1 MPVKLYACYR
11 SRGTRNIWLMD
22 EMGIPYE
29 QIPVLQAYRLAKPK
43 AKDAPINTASRKFL
57 KINPNGRIPALKDGK
72 TVLCE
77 SLAINL
83 YLARKFG
90 RKLKS
95 DIAAKTVAEEGLA
108 TMWSLWAVTEVEPH
122 SIQILFHRM
131 MKPEAERDEKVVKA
145 SCEALAKPLDV
156 LEAHL
161 AQSGGYMMGG
171 RFTVADINVSENVRY
186 AAFVPELFTSR
197 PHLKKWM
204 DGCHAR
210 PAYKAMITRRNA
222 EPA

>member
-11 SRGTRNIWLMD
+11 SRGTRNFWLMD

-43 AKDAPINTASRKFL
+43 SKDAPFNTASRKFL
-57 KINPNGRIPALKDGK
+57 KVNPNGRIPAMKDGK

-95 DIAAKTVAEEGLA
+95 DVAAKNVAEEGIA

-122 SIQILFHRM
+122 AVQIMYHRA
-131 MKPEAERDEKVVKA
+131 MKPEAERDEKIVTA
-145 SCEALAKPLDV
+145 SVAALVRPLDV

-161 AQSGGYMMGG
+161 AASGGYLMGG
-171 RFTVADINVSENVRY
+171 RFTVADINVAETVRY
-186 AAFVPELFTSR
+186 AAFVPELFTAR
-197 PHLKKWM
+197 PHLKKWI
-204 DGCHAR
+204 DTLHAR
-210 PAYKAMITRRNA
+210 PAFKGMMAKRNA